1 MDSYKGDQGKHY
13 CLVRGYGD
21 FGSLKKAFILRS
33 ALYLLFGVPANV
45 TGHQFIVD
53 K

>member
-13 CLVRGYGD
+13 CLVRGYGN
-21 FGSLKKAFILRS
+21 FKSLKKAFILRS
-33 ALYLLFGVPANV
+33 ALYLFGIPANV
-45 TGHQFIVD
+45 TGHQSIVD